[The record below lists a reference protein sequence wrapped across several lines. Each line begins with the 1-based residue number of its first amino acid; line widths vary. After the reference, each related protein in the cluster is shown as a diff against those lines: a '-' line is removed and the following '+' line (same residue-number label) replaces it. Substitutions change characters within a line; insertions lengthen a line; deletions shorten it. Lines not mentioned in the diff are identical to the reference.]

1 MMPEIA
7 SSSPPAALAEGGGRR
22 CERWLSSC
30 VRVQHYLN
38 CSSCFHDKNKEK
50 QRGALMIPVNLKH
63 LIDQLSAD
71 EIDQL
76 REYLRIRD
84 EQSRLRA
91 GTMNIDEFMR
101 GLALMRE
108 GLTDEE
114 LAEMVRAINGKD
126 IPTIAQTE

>member
-1 MMPEIA
+1 
-7 SSSPPAALAEGGGRR
+7 
-22 CERWLSSC
+22 
-30 VRVQHYLN
+30 
-38 CSSCFHDKNKEK
+38 
-50 QRGALMIPVNLKH
+50 MIPVNLKH